1 MTALLSLIVAL
12 FVTMV
17 LVPPLVRV
25 AGRLQLVDKPN
36 HRKVHAVP
44 IPRVGGIAIYVGL
57 LVPLLLWAP
66 LDRIDHFFLLGGG
79 LIVLFGAIDDR
90 LTLAFKW
97 KFAGQTVAVLVVM
110 AAGIH
115 FDILPFFGLDPVTPW
130 ITYPISFLFILGVTN
145 ALNLSDGLDGL
156 AGGVSLLSLAGIGA
170 LAYLSGGPTIYL
182 GAVALAGA
190 MLGFLRFNTHPAVV
204 FLGDAGSQFLGFSL
218 ACMAIILTQD
228 VNPALNPMLPLFIV
242 GLPLLDTL
250 SVILM
255 RLWHRQSPFSADNRH
270 FHHRLLKIGL
280 RHYEAV
286 AVIYTLQ
293 AIAVGLGFL
302 LRYQSDALA
311 LVAFIAFAGLVYS
324 VLCVAETLPP
334 HAYARAGL
342 GRENEPT
349 PSTAGSRNGLLDR
362 FTWLPMASAHYVQFG
377 VSAFLLGGPL
387 FIARPPRDI
396 AAVAASVAAMMVFA
410 HFFLN
415 QQTRLFVRVGVYVLG
430 LFTVFL
436 VAPIT
441 TANAGLGMAL
451 NIYLIVLG
459 GVLALAI
466 RLTRHEIFQMTPQ
479 DLLVLFIVLAIPNL
493 PLNAVTE
500 YPIGSMAFRAAVVF
514 YACEYVLSR
523 DGLSYR
529 LLRVAGFAGLAILGY
544 RGLL

>member
-436 VAPIT
+436 VVPIT